1 MSAIWLSASRTY
13 LERSFGP
20 HSPPEYVWAISSQEF
35 GTSSSMKT
43 LNGSKVRCIDL
54 PSPMKVSRFGKVGVG
69 ERTDKAKWEL
79 AKDK

>member
-1 MSAIWLSASRTY
+1 MNNGA
-13 LERSFGP
+13 
-20 HSPPEYVWAISSQEF
+20 
-35 GTSSSMKT
+35 